1 MKSKL
6 LSILKYIVL
15 LAVSIGLLALAFR
28 GISVKS
34 ILSEISNAKV
44 SWILLSSLIS
54 VVAFVSRAFR
64 WKLLIE
70 PLGYSPS
77 LKKTMYS
84 LMVGYFAN
92 LALPRLGEV
101 TRCGTLSKA
110 ESIPF
115 TGLLGTVI
123 IERIV
128 DVLSLLICLVLALIL
143 EYKRLEN
150 FLDTNILHPIANKWK
165 QLIQSPLILVGLI
178 IFIGILCFLFFYFMK
193 RSKQKRSESRLALLI
208 KDLVRGLASISKLKR
223 PWLFIFHSIF
233 IWVLAFLGMYVC
245 FFALP
250 STSQLGLSAALLL
263 LVSAGLGMA
272 APVQGGIGA
281 FHLLVSQGLMLYGL
295 SQQDGLAFATLVH
308 SLSLVLVIVFGIIS
322 MILLFSENK
331 KQADLKKVAIEQQND

>member
-6 LSILKYIVL
+6 FSILKYIVL
-15 LAVSIGLLALAFR
+15 LAVSVGLLALAFR

-34 ILSEISNAKV
+34 IISEISNAKV

-128 DVLSLLICLVLALIL
+128 DVL
-143 EYKRLEN
+143 
-150 FLDTNILHPIANKWK
+150 
-165 QLIQSPLILVGLI
+165 
-178 IFIGILCFLFFYFMK
+178 
-193 RSKQKRSESRLALLI
+193 
-208 KDLVRGLASISKLKR
+208 
-223 PWLFIFHSIF
+223 
-233 IWVLAFLGMYVC
+233 
-245 FFALP
+245 
-250 STSQLGLSAALLL
+250 
-263 LVSAGLGMA
+263 
-272 APVQGGIGA
+272 
-281 FHLLVSQGLMLYGL
+281 
-295 SQQDGLAFATLVH
+295 
-308 SLSLVLVIVFGIIS
+308 
-322 MILLFSENK
+322 
-331 KQADLKKVAIEQQND
+331 

>member
-1 MKSKL
+1 M
-6 LSILKYIVL
+6 
-15 LAVSIGLLALAFR
+15 
-28 GISVKS
+28 
-34 ILSEISNAKV
+34 
-44 SWILLSSLIS
+44 SLI
-54 VVAFVSRAFR
+54 AFISRAFR

-77 LKKTMYS
+77 LKNTIYS

-101 TRCGTLSKA
+101 TRCGSLSKA

-128 DVLSLLICLVLALIL
+128 DVLSLLICLFLALIL

-150 FLDTNILHPIANKWK
+150 FLDTNILHPFANKWK
-165 QLIQSPLILVGLI
+165 QLVQSPLILVGLI
-178 IFIGILCFLFFYFMK
+178 IFVGILCLLFFYFIK
-193 RSKQKRSESRLALLI
+193 RSRQRRRESKITLLI
-208 KDLVRGLASISKLKR
+208 RDLIRGLASISKLKR

-250 STSQLGLSAALLL
+250 STSQLGLNAALLL

-295 SQQDGLAFATLVH
+295 SQQDGLAFATIVH

-322 MILLFSENK
+322 MLLLFSENK
-331 KQADLKKVAIEQQND
+331 KQVNLKEVIIDQQND